1 MEVTLNYAKDQ
12 LKLEIP
18 DRNLKAILTPNEIEV
33 HSTGIDEVRRSIEN
47 PIGSPRLKDIVKPG
61 ESTCII
67 TSDITRPI
75 PSYTVL
81 PPVLDE
87 LNAAGVKD
95 EDIFIVFGLGAH
107 RHQTEEEMRKL
118 VGDDVY
124 ERVRCMDSDPS
135 GKNCKNMGTTKNG
148 TVLDVF
154 TPVCDA
160 DRVITLGNV
169 EFHYFAGYSG
179 GAKAIMPGVSTHDA
193 IQMNHRMM
201 VRPEAMAGKMEGN
214 PIREE
219 MDDIANYVHID
230 FIVNVVLDE
239 KKEIVYSAA
248 GHHIDAHRDACAFLD
263 RLYKK
268 TLDAP
273 ADIVIVSP
281 GGYPKDIN
289 VYQAQK
295 ALDNAKHAV
304 RDGGI
309 VIWIG
314 ACTEGLGEDKFEEWM
329 LNYTPDEMV
338 VKIQQNFVLGGH
350 KAAAISMVQQKAKVV
365 LVSDLDKDF
374 VEKINLVYEP
384 DLQTAFDNAMAE
396 MGEDATVVVMPFGG
410 STLPAIAD

>member
-1 MEVTLNYAKDQ
+1 MEVSLNYAKTQ
-12 LKLEIP
+12 LNLDIP
-18 DRNLKAILTPNEIEV
+18 DHNLMAVLTPNEVEIN
-33 HSTGIDEVRRSIEN
+33 STGIDEVRRSLEQ
-47 PIGSPRLKDIVKPG
+47 PIGAPRLSEVVKPG
-61 ESTCII
+61 ESICIV
-67 TSDITRPI
+67 TSDITRPL
-75 PSYTVL
+75 PSYKVL

-87 LNAAGVKD
+87 LNKAGVEDK
-95 EDIFIVFGLGAH
+95 DIFVVFGLGAH
-107 RHQTEEEMRKL
+107 RSHTEEEKRNL
-118 VGDDVY
+118 VGAEVY
-124 ERVRCMDSDPS
+124 DRIRCIDSDPS

-154 TPVCDA
+154 APVCDA

-201 VRPEAMAGKMEGN
+201 VRPDAKAGKMEGN

-230 FIVNVVLDE
+230 YIVNVVLNE

-248 GHHIDAHRDACAFLD
+248 GHHVKAHRDACAFLD

-268 TLDAP
+268 ELDKP

-281 GGYPKDIN
+281 GGFPKDIN

-304 RDGGI
+304 RDGGV
-309 VIWIG
+309 VIWVG
-314 ACTEGLGEDKFEEWM
+314 ACTEGLGEEKFEEWM
-329 LNYTPDEMV
+329 LNYKPDEMV
-338 VKIQQNFVLGGH
+338 EKIQQDFVLGGH
-350 KAAAISMVQQKAKVV
+350 KAAAIAMVQQKARVM
-365 LVSDLDKDF
+365 LVSDLSEEF
-374 VEKINLVYEP
+374 VESINLDYQP
-384 DLQTAFDNAMAE
+384 DLQTAFDTAIKE
-396 MGEDATVVVMPFGG
+396 MGEDASVIVMPYGG
-410 STLPAIAD
+410 STLPSVKE